1 MALKTAKIITFT
13 SVKGGTGKTT
23 TVLNIAGVL
32 NQKGIKTLIADFDFS
47 SGVIA
52 TSLNL
57 KYSKDVYTF
66 VNDLMNNKF
75 ETVDDY
81 VTKYTDN
88 IDVLPSPK
96 DPRSASKINA
106 NYIEIILK
114 RLKTKYDVI
123 LIDTNHIVTP
133 TNLVTMD
140 MSDNFYYIITNTLA
154 DLKNMKSMI
163 SIFKDMNEEDYR
175 IVLNNSLGHINKLY
189 TNYDIKTMIKSKIEF
204 EIPKSLYEKNIEK
217 YIYEGKLMTEN
228 KNEKF
233 QVYEDIINDFMNK

>member
-52 TSLNL
+52 TSLNI
-57 KYSKDVYTF
+57 KYQKDVYTF

-75 ETVDDY
+75 ESVEDY
-81 VTKYTDN
+81 VTQYTDN
-88 IDVLPSPK
+88 IDILPAPK

-133 TNLVTMD
+133 ANLVTMD

-154 DLKNMKSMI
+154 DLKNMRSMVA
-163 SIFKDMNEEDYR
+163 IFKDMDEEDYR

-189 TNYDIKTMIKSKIEF
+189 TDYDIKNMIKAKVNF
-204 EIPKSLYEKNIEK
+204 EISKDLYEKNIEK
-217 YIYEGKLMTEN
+217 YVYQGKLMTE
-228 KNEKF
+228 KPNEKF
-233 QVYEDIINDFMNK
+233 LVYEKIIADFMKE

>member
-1 MALKTAKIITFT
+1 MSLKSAKIITFT

-23 TVLNIAGVL
+23 TVLNIAGIL

>member
-1 MALKTAKIITFT
+1 MAIKTAKIITFT

-23 TVLNIAGVL
+23 TVLNIAGIL

-52 TSLNL
+52 ANLNI
-57 KYSKDVYTF
+57 KYTKDVYTF

-75 ETVDDY
+75 ESIDDY

-88 IDVLPSPK
+88 IDVLPAPK

-106 NYIEIILK
+106 KYIEIILK

-123 LIDTNHIVTP
+123 LVDTNHVLTP

-140 MSDNFYYIITNTLA
+140 MSDNFYYLITNTLA

-163 SIFKDMNEEDYR
+163 AIFKDMDEEDYR
-175 IVLNNSLGHINKLY
+175 VVLNNSLGHINKLY
-189 TNYDIKTMIKSKIEF
+189 TNYDIKNMIKTKVNF
-204 EIPKSLYEKNIEK
+204 EIPKTIYEKNIEK
-217 YIYEGKLMTEN
+217 YVYEGKLITE
-228 KNEKF
+228 KPNEKF
-233 QVYEDIINDFMNK
+233 SVYEDIIKDFMKE